1 MMKRTS
7 AALTAGILVSLAA
20 CALLPGCASY
30 RLGSMLPPEIKTVY
44 IPTFV
49 NETSEPFIETD
60 VTRATMEAL
69 QLDGSLRIA
78 RSADD
83 ADAVLTVK
91 LTGYDLNPLTYEK
104 VRRTAAN
111 EYRLVLTAQ
120 VVLAS
125 TKGGKVLAED
135 PLVQGESTFDIAGDF
150 TTSKAT
156 GLPVAAR
163 DLGRRIVAAV
173 VEAW

>member
-1 MMKRTS
+1 MKRTRTAF
-7 AALTAGILVSLAA
+7 AAGLLLSVAA

-44 IPTFV
+44 VPTFV

-60 VTRATMEAL
+60 VTRATLEAL

-78 RSADD
+78 RSAEE
-83 ADAVLTVK
+83 ADSVLTVT

-111 EYRLVLTAQ
+111 EYRMVLSAR
-120 VVLAS
+120 VVLVNS
-125 TKGGKVLAED
+125 KTGKVLAEN
-135 PLVQGESTFDIAGDF
+135 PLVQGENTFDIAGDF

-156 GLPVAAR
+156 GLPNAAR
-163 DLGRRIVAAV
+163 DLGRRIAAAV